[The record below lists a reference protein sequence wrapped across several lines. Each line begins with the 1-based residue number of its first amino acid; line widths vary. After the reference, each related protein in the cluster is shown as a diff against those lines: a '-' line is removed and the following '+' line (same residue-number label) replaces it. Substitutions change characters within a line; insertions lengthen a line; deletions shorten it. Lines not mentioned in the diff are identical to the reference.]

1 MTKQL
6 KKLFVQQQELSDV
19 EMEPMTDTGHAFGL
33 LLHGANITEYTLR
46 DDIDK
51 VYIFNV

>member
-6 KKLFVQQQELSDV
+6 EKLFVKQQELSDI